1 MRTCRGLA
9 LLCLLAGLACAQQPT
24 SPTSPTTPEPQT
36 QPQAEGQSDAGQE
49 TIFNHSETARWWISG
64 QANTIFQFHPNFH
77 SPYSSANSLNA
88 RHETATSDVVTL
100 YTGFELTKTTE
111 VLFDLESAGGGG
123 LSDALGL
130 AGFTNLDVV
139 RNPLLGPKPYIARII
154 LHKVIALGEFE
165 KTPQRNPVTSI
176 LRELPKRRLDLRIG
190 KLGTA
195 DYFDLNSV
203 GSDSHLQF
211 MNWVAD
217 NNGSYDYAA
226 DTRGYTFGAIAE
238 YQDKNWALRFGE
250 MLMPKVANGP
260 DLDFNLRRARA
271 ENIELELRPTLHK
284 DRATVLRFLSYV
296 NHANMGSYREAIHA
310 FQAHIDPVPSI
321 EAHRVQGRIKYGF
334 GFNFEHELTETARIF
349 GRTGWNEGQNE
360 SFAYTEVN
368 QSIQF
373 GGDYRLKM
381 LHRPSDK
388 FGATFMTQGISRVHQ
403 LYLALGGKGFLLGD
417 GQLTYGREDILEA
430 YYTARLWRGVSFSPD
445 VQYVVHPG
453 YNRDRGPVVV
463 PGLRLHLEL

>member
-1 MRTCRGLA
+1 MNPILTRMVRRLV
-9 LLCLLAGLACAQQPT
+9 LLCLLVGVASGQQTT
-24 SPTSPTTPEPQT
+24 SPTPS
-36 QPQAEGQSDAGQE
+36 QPQPEQQEPQE
-49 TIFNHSETARWWISG
+49 TIFTHSETARWWISG
-64 QANTIFQFHPNFH
+64 QANTIFQLHPAFH
-77 SPYSSANSLNA
+77 SPYLGQNSLRPEFENA
-88 RHETATSDVVTL
+88 ISDVVTL
-100 YTGFELTKTTE
+100 YTGLELNKTTE

-139 RNPLLGPKPYIARII
+139 RNPQLGAKPYVARII
-154 LHKVIALGEFE
+154 LHKVIALNRDEDEFE
-165 KTPQRNPVTSI
+165 KNPQRNPVTSI
-176 LRELPKRRLDLRIG
+176 LRQLPQHRLDLRIG
-190 KLGTA
+190 KFGTA

-238 YQDKNWALRFGE
+238 YQDKKWALRFGE

-260 DLDFNLRRARA
+260 DLDFDLARARS
-271 ENIELELRPTLHK
+271 ENIELELRPVLRK

-296 NHANMGSYREAIHA
+296 NHANMGSYAQAIRA
-310 FQAHIDPVPSI
+310 FQAGIDPTPSI
-321 EAHRVQGRIKYGF
+321 ETHRQQGRIKYGF
-334 GFNFEHELTETARIF
+334 GFSFEQELTKTTRVF

-368 QSIQF
+368 QSVEL
-373 GGDYRLKM
+373 GGDWKLAYFQ
-381 LHRPSDK
+381 RPSDK
-388 FGATFMTQGISRVHQ
+388 LGLAFMTHGISRAHQ
-403 LYLALGGKGFLLGD
+403 LYLALGGNGFLLGD
-417 GQLTYGREDILEA
+417 GRLNYGREDILET
-430 YYTARLWRGVSFSPD
+430 YYTARLWRGVSFGPD
-445 VQYVVHPG
+445 IQFVAHPG
-453 YNRDRGPVVV
+453 YNRDRGPVVA

>member
-1 MRTCRGLA
+1 M
-9 LLCLLAGLACAQQPT
+9 LCLLAGQAGAQQQT
-24 SPTSPTTPEPQT
+24 LQEPQPEET
-36 QPQAEGQSDAGQE
+36 QD
-49 TIFNHSETARWWISG
+49 TIFKHSDTTRWWLSG
-64 QANTIFQFHPNFH
+64 QANTIFQFHSNFH
-77 SPYSSANSLNA
+77 SPYSGANSLDS

-100 YTGFELTKTTE
+100 YTGFELNKTTE

-139 RNPLLGPKPYIARII
+139 RNPQLGPKPYVARII
-154 LHKVIALGEFE
+154 LHKVIAFGDSE
-165 KTPQRNPVTSI
+165 TNRQRNPITSI
-176 LRELPKRRLDLRIG
+176 LRELPKGRLDLRIG
-190 KLGTA
+190 KFGTA

-238 YQDKNWALRFGE
+238 YQDTHWALRFGE

-260 DLDFNLRRARA
+260 DLDFNLSRARA
-271 ENIELELRPTLHK
+271 ENIELELRPVLHK

-296 NHANMGSYREAIHA
+296 NHANMGSYREAIRA
-310 FQAHIDPVPSI
+310 FQSGADPEPSI
-321 EAHRVQGRIKYGF
+321 EAHRQQGRIKYGF
-334 GFNFEHELTETARIF
+334 GFNFEHELTETTRVF
-349 GRTGWNEGQNE
+349 GRTGWDEGQNE

-368 QSIQF
+368 QSVQLGADWRMKRF
-373 GGDYRLKM
+373 
-381 LHRPSDK
+381 HRPADK
-388 FGATFMTQGISRVHQ
+388 FGATLMTDGISRVHQ

-417 GQLTYGREDILEA
+417 GRLNYGRENILET
-430 YYTARLWRGVSFSPD
+430 YYTARVWRGVSFSTD

-453 YNRDRGPVVV
+453 YNRDRGPVLV

>member
-1 MRTCRGLA
+1 MLNFYSMRTRILRGLA
-9 LLCLLAGLACAQQPT
+9 LLCLLAGFAGAQQQAPQT
-24 SPTSPTTPEPQT
+24 VPDSQPEPDDT
-36 QPQAEGQSDAGQE
+36 QE
-49 TIFNHSETARWWISG
+49 TIFKHSQTAPWWISG

-77 SPYSSANSLNA
+77 SPYSGPNSLDS
-88 RHETATSDVVTL
+88 RHESATSQVVTL
-100 YTGFELTKTTE
+100 YTGLELNKTIE
-111 VLFDLESAGGGG
+111 VLFDLESASGGG

-139 RNPLLGPKPYIARII
+139 RNPLLGPAPYVARFV
-154 LHKVIALGEFE
+154 LHKVIPFGDFE
-165 KTPQRNPVTSI
+165 PNPQRNPITSI

-190 KLGTA
+190 KFGTA
-195 DYFDLNSV
+195 DYYDLNSV

-226 DTRGYTFGAIAE
+226 DTRGYTFGAIVE
-238 YQDKNWALRFGE
+238 YQDANWALRFGE

-260 DLDFNLRRARA
+260 DLDFDLSRARA
-271 ENIELELRPTLHK
+271 ENIELDLRPQLRK

-296 NHANMGSYREAIHA
+296 NHANMGSYREAVQA
-310 FQAHIDPVPSI
+310 FQAGIDPTPSI
-321 EAHRVQGRIKYGF
+321 EAHRRQGRIKYGF
-334 GFNFEHELTETARIF
+334 GFNFESELTETIRVF

-368 QSIQF
+368 QSVEV
-373 GGDYRLKM
+373 GADWRLKKF
-381 LHRPSDK
+381 HRPSDK
-388 FGATFMTQGISRVHQ
+388 FGAVLMTDGISRVHQ
-403 LYLALGGKGFLLGD
+403 LYLALGGNGFLLGD
-417 GQLTYGREDILEA
+417 GRLNYGRENILET
-430 YYTARLWRGVSFSPD
+430 YYTVRLWRGVSFSPEF
-445 VQYVVHPG
+445 QYVVHPG